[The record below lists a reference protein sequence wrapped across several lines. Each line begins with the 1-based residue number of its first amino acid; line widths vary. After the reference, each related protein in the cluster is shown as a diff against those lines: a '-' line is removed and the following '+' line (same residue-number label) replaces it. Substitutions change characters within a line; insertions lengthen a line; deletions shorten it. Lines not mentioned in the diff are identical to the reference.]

1 MARPIRSIRSIRPT
15 RSIRAIRS
23 IRSIR
28 LTLLGLALACAGT
41 AARADFTI
49 PGYEL
54 VQTAPIETTLTNADL
69 RGPLAVWSQLFD
81 NAKHEIVLGQ
91 FYAVNRAGAPFAQV
105 VEKLAQAGKRGV
117 KIRFLLD
124 KKGVNLS
131 EAPTLEQLRA
141 IPNLELRILDY
152 SELTGNG
159 IIHAKYLAVDGKAAY
174 IGSQNFDWRSFTHI
188 HETGLLITDP
198 VVVGQVMA
206 TFEQDWKAQALI
218 AAHQAVPKRVVAP
231 ALADPSLTPASLT
244 ITSLA
249 AGAPAAQ
256 LLASPAAFNVAGVA
270 DSEATLPALLAAA
283 QTEVRVQLL
292 DYAPLS
298 YGPNGTRPYYA
309 VIDTALR
316 AAASRG
322 VHIKLMVSNWNLEQ
336 PGLAYLKSLA
346 LVPNVEI
353 RIVTLPMAST
363 GPIPFARVIH
373 SKTMSIDGKLAWVGT
388 SNWLGGYFD
397 KSRNFEVVLRNEKM
411 AQRLA
416 ALHEQTWSSAYAA
429 PLDVMKVYP
438 KPNKGGGE

>member
-1 MARPIRSIRSIRPT
+1 MRLRPL
-15 RSIRAIRS
+15 AL
-23 IRSIR
+23 
-28 LTLLGLALACAGT
+28 LTLALASA

-54 VQTAPIETTLTNADL
+54 VQTAPVETTLTNADL

-81 NAKHEIVLGQ
+81 NARTEIVLGQ
-91 FYAVNRAGAPFAQV
+91 FYAVNKAGAPFAQV

-124 KKGVNLS
+124 AKGVGLS
-131 EAPTLEQLRA
+131 DPATLEQLRA
-141 IPNLELRILDY
+141 IPNLELRILNYND
-152 SELTGNG
+152 LTGNG
-159 IIHAKYLAVDGKAAY
+159 IIHAKYMAVDGKAAF
-174 IGSQNFDWRSFTHI
+174 IGSQNFDWRSFSHI

-198 VVVGQVMA
+198 VVVKQVVA
-206 TFEQDWKAQALI
+206 TFEQDWQAQALI
-218 AAHQAVPKRVVAP
+218 AAHKPVQKRVAASGEP
-231 ALADPSLTPASLT
+231 AMAETP
-244 ITSLA
+244 
-249 AGAPAAQ
+249 AQ
-256 LLASPAAFNVAGVA
+256 LLASPAAYNPPGVA

-283 QTEVRVQLL
+283 QTEVRVQML

-298 YGPNGTRPYYA
+298 YGPNGTRPYYG

-316 AAASRG
+316 TAAARG
-322 VHIKLMVSNWNLEQ
+322 VHIKLMVSHWNTEQ
-336 PGLAYLKSLA
+336 PAIAYLKSLA

-373 SKTMSIDGKLAWVGT
+373 SKTMEIDGKLAWVGT
-388 SNWLGGYFD
+388 SNWLGGYMD

-411 AQRLA
+411 AARIA

-429 PLDVMKVYP
+429 PIDVMKNYP